1 VDFDRRSVTVLGE
14 PARLTPTEFSLLEF
28 LLRNAN
34 RVVTHEELLRAGWGE
49 EYTDATGY
57 IKTHIRTL
65 REKLNDDPTSEMG
78 IVNERGVGYRYVS
91 DLE

>member
-1 VDFDRRSVTVLGE
+1 RFVIVDSKAV
-14 PARLTPTEFSLLEF
+14 RLTPTEFSLLEH

-49 EYTDATGY
+49 EYVDATGY

-65 REKLNDDPTSEMG
+65 REKIHDDPTSDTG
-78 IVNERGVGYRYVS
+78 IVNERGVGYRYVGDS
-91 DLE
+91 E